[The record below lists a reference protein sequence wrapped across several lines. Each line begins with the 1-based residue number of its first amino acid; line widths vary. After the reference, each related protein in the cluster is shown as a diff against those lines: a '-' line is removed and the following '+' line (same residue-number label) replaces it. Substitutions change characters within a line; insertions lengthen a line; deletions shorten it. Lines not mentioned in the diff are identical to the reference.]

1 MTDEEIF
8 EFVTTKYDYILG
20 EYTFQGSMTRNYSRM
35 RPDNDYTF
43 LAFGYKAG
51 TMTTSEM
58 QKVDIKTLPAGDPKA
73 CTFEF
78 EVVPDVDNAFVSIT
92 PSDKGQF
99 YHWLVYPSDYT
110 AEDAKSYIRQY
121 VEYWYEDDFAAFA
134 SWELSLGDD
143 AATAWDLYANTEYK
157 VGAVIMD
164 YDTGEFLSDV
174 HFSESF
180 ITPVKQYA
188 NITFDWNYG
197 PYYDL
202 GELVRAGQS
211 QFESLLSSGDALMP
225 LKVTV
230 NGDCSAFY
238 YILYPYEL
246 TDTEMY
252 PDEQFYDQL
261 EYDGI
266 SRLSTNLVVKYDTPM
281 TLVAL
286 AYDNQN
292 NPTQLDRIPLRFT
305 QDGASPAKD
314 FIASSGQKSI
324 AQFSSMSLSFNT
336 PVGVKRLP
344 QERITS
350 EQMEAKH
357 QEAMAKVEQLRKD
370 KVVAKFE
377 AAKMRKIKQIAK

>member
-1 MTDEEIF
+1 
-8 EFVTTKYDYILG
+8 
-20 EYTFQGSMTRNYSRM
+20 
-35 RPDNDYTF
+35 
-43 LAFGYKAG
+43 
-51 TMTTSEM
+51 
-58 QKVDIKTLPAGDPKA
+58 
-73 CTFEF
+73 
-78 EVVPDVDNAFVSIT
+78 
-92 PSDKGQF
+92 
-99 YHWLVYPSDYT
+99 
-110 AEDAKSYIRQY
+110 
-121 VEYWYEDDFAAFA
+121 
-134 SWELSLGDD
+134 
-143 AATAWDLYANTEYK
+143 
-157 VGAVIMD
+157 
-164 YDTGEFLSDV
+164 
-174 HFSESF
+174 
-180 ITPVKQYA
+180 
-188 NITFDWNYG
+188 
-197 PYYDL
+197 
-202 GELVRAGQS
+202 
-211 QFESLLSSGDALMP
+211 MP

-230 NGDCSAFY
+230 NGDYSAFY

-266 SRLSTNLVVKYDTPM
+266 SRLSTNLIVKYDTPM